1 MGMNEITNVNITV
14 QNRFVL
20 TRQNQKGQVAI
31 FVALIFQVI
40 FVFFALLINV
50 GLLVHQKINLQ
61 HSTDMAAYYGATK
74 QAENLNAIAHIN
86 FQIRQA
92 WKLLTWRYRVLGTF
106 GFQVESS
113 APSQRYPFEYLST
126 GLTYNGSALGTAAM
140 TCPSS
145 DNLGVQDIP
154 FFCVGH
160 SGFKSWSQS
169 ESVCR
174 LNCPM
179 FSGAANSIPIIPK
192 PSGITTPLGG
202 NVAGAIQ
209 DAVDKVNFTTKT
221 LCEAL
226 GPAGASLLSR
236 FVLAYS
242 NEVTL
247 RTRAIEMLA
256 KNLSL
261 SADRVVDLDGET
273 ITKGAKTTLLNN
285 LTEANKTGFM
295 EDQYVVDN
303 GLSKCP
309 FRTGNSFEDKGQ
321 REFLKKIEFSFINYF
336 IHNCKDIGS
345 ARDYIPENVYANN
358 SLGPAFNNLDQK
370 VRDIML
376 SMLIK
381 DQMHTVGYEK
391 NPYCVEYFAVR
402 SSSTPNIPFLPLSK
416 IKLNAVAIAK
426 PFGGTIGPSYGRT
439 WSQGATISDYSDAD
453 VNSRTDLTLPQRA
466 LATAGTLSDIK
477 QSMMLQPNFSLYVG
491 DQKGLRDLDYIAA
504 FHSMLGRRDIATYDG
519 ASFPSNDNGS
529 GKLSNTGTWPNFD
542 NWDGIDNSTMVDLKQ
557 YDTMVKPS
565 SGVRGIEI
573 SAIAPNQFDIYYYSI
588 DPDFFNNY
596 YKRIYKAFNKISSAA
611 GMSSSFIPDQLRSDF
626 GAINPDPNL
635 GSQPVA
641 LGDPRAFS
649 VRDQILLKNQV
660 LNTSPKTDGPGKP
673 PNRYVDVLDYLVT
686 IQSSLLTGWTFLN
699 YTTYSV
705 FPGGNVVNGED
716 KTMTFG
722 KCNDAWNKT
731 TDNDSDKFTAS
742 SFGTPMNTNSK
753 LPPVPG
759 NCVTGGRTGY
769 SVKIVTPDMVRK
781 ADYLVNPVSDF
792 IFDF

>member
-1 MGMNEITNVNITV
+1 MNKITNVNNVV

-106 GFQVESS
+106 GFQVEPS
-113 APSQRYPFEYLST
+113 APSQRYAFEYVN
-126 GLTYNGSALGTAAM
+126 GGFTYNGSALGAAPM
-140 TCPSS
+140 GCGGGPE
-145 DNLGVQDIP
+145 NYGVQDIP
-154 FFCVGH
+154 FFCIGH
-160 SGFKSWSQS
+160 SGFKSWNQT

-179 FSGAANSIPIIPK
+179 FNKVANSIPTIPR
-192 PSGITTPLGG
+192 PDGITTPLGG

-209 DAVDKVNFTTKT
+209 GAVDKVNFTTQK
-221 LCEAL
+221 LCEQL

-261 SADRVVDLDGET
+261 SADRVVDIDGET
-273 ITKGAKTTLLNN
+273 IVKGVKTTLRNN
-285 LTEANKTGFM
+285 LTEANNTGFM
-295 EDQYVVDN
+295 DDQFVVDN
-303 GLSKCP
+303 GLSKCK
-309 FRTGNSFEDKGQ
+309 FERGNSFADKDKL
-321 REFLKKIEFSFINYF
+321 EFLKKIEFKFINYF
-336 IHNCKDIGS
+336 IHNCIPTAGT
-345 ARDYIPENVYANN
+345 RPYLPENVYVEGG
-358 SLGPAFNNLDQK
+358 LGPAFNSLDDK
-370 VRDIML
+370 VKNIMM
-376 SMLIK
+376 SMLDEGK
-381 DQMHTVGYEK
+381 MHTVGYEK
-391 NPYCVEYFAVR
+391 NPYCVEYYAVR
-402 SSSTPNIPFLPLSK
+402 SASTPNIPFLPLSK

-426 PFGGTIGPSYGRT
+426 PFGGTIGPAYGRT
-439 WSQGATISDYSDAD
+439 WPKGKGISDYSDAD
-453 VNSRTDLTLPQRA
+453 ENSTTDLALPQRE
-466 LATAGTLSDIK
+466 LATAGALSDMK
-477 QSMMLQPNFSLYVG
+477 ESSRLQPNFSLYVG
-491 DQKGLRDLDYIAA
+491 DRKGLRDLDYLAA
-504 FHSMLGRRDIATYDG
+504 YHSMLGARDIGTYDG
-519 ASFPSNDNGS
+519 SSFPANQNMVG
-529 GKLSNTGTWPNFD
+529 GLTNATGTWPNFD
-542 NWDGIDNSTMVDLKQ
+542 NWDGIDNSSMVDLKQ
-557 YDTMVKPS
+557 YDTLAKPS
-565 SGVRGIEI
+565 SGVRGMEI

-596 YKRIYKAFNKISSAA
+596 YKRIYKAFNKISNAA
-611 GMSSSFIPDQLRSDF
+611 GMSSDFIPDQLRSDF

-635 GSQPVA
+635 TSQPVA
-641 LGDPRAFS
+641 LADPKAFS
-649 VRDQILLKNQV
+649 VRDQILLKNQI
-660 LNTSPKTDGPGKP
+660 LNKPPIANGPGKP
-673 PNRYVDVLDYLVT
+673 TNRYVDALDFLVT

-705 FPGGNVVNGED
+705 FPGGNVVNVDD

-731 TDNDSDKFTAS
+731 TDNDADKFTAS
-742 SFGTPMNTNSK
+742 SFGTPMNLNSK

-769 SVKIVTPDMVRK
+769 SVKIVTPDLVRK
-781 ADYLVNPVSDF
+781 TEYLLNPVSDS